1 MDSPI
6 YRLEGVI
13 RAGTGKAEDFTGPLD
28 LILYLLSKNK
38 MEIKDIQISLILEQ
52 YLKWLEQSRE
62 LNLEVASE
70 FVHMAS
76 HLIYIK
82 TRMLLSIHDEEGQSE
97 LEQLIAVLEEHQR
110 SDQYERIKEV
120 IPQME
125 YMYCFGQNLLTRV
138 PEPICGDKG
147 YHDTH
152 DREELRTIMLAVLIR
167 SEGKL
172 PPPVTVFEGI
182 VGREPY
188 PIAEK
193 ADEIL
198 NGVLSGT
205 FIRLQ
210 DVFIGSQSRTEL
222 VAAFVAVLELCK
234 ARQICLTEEDG
245 EYTIS
250 VSEDISN
257 TALDIT
263 SDREKSL

>member
-6 YRLEGVI
+6 YRLEGVV
-13 RAGTGKAEDFTGPLD
+13 RGGAGKAEDFTGPLD

-52 YLKWLEQSRE
+52 YLKWLERYRE

-82 TRMLLSIHDEEGQSE
+82 TRMLLSIQDEEAQSE
-97 LEQLIAVLEEHQR
+97 LDQLIAALEEHQR
-110 SDQYERIKEV
+110 SDQYEKIKKV

-125 YMYCFGQNLLTRV
+125 GRYCYGQNFLTRA
-138 PEPICGDKG
+138 PELICADKN
-147 YHDTH
+147 YHYTH
-152 DREELRTIMLAVLIR
+152 DREELRTVMLAVLIR

-172 PPPVTVFEGI
+172 PPPVSVFEGI

-198 NGVLSGT
+198 NGVLSGA
-205 FIRLQ
+205 FIRLH
-210 DVFIGSQSRTEL
+210 DVFSVSQSRTEL
-222 VAAFVAVLELCK
+222 VAAFIAVLELCK
-234 ARQICLTEEDG
+234 ARQICLTQENGEDMIAVFEEIG
-245 EYTIS
+245 
-250 VSEDISN
+250 N

-263 SDREKSL
+263 SDRV